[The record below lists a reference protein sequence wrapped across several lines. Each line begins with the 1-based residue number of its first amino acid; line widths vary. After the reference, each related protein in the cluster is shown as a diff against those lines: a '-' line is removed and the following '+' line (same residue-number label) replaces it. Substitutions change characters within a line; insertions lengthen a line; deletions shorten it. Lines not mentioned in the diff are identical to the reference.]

1 MDKGKEGK
9 APYELIP
16 FKALHEV
23 VAVLAFG
30 KEKYSANQWR
40 EVEDTQ
46 GFLGAALRHIT
57 AWQRGHKV
65 DDETGIDHL
74 AHAAC
79 NLLFIQELKYIKEEK
94 ENGRQE
100 ESNKEES
107 GSKEK
112 GGHYCPPYIR

>member
-1 MDKGKEGK
+1 MDKGSEGK
-9 APYELIP
+9 APYELLP

-23 VAVLAFG
+23 VEVLAFG
-30 KEKYSANQWR
+30 AKKYAAHQWR

-46 GFLGAALRHIT
+46 GFLGAALRHIC
-57 AWQRGHKV
+57 AWQRGEKV
-65 DDETGIDHL
+65 DSETGIDHL

-100 ESNKEES
+100 KEGNKK
-107 GSKEK
+107 GSEKEIYYQLSQLK
-112 GGHYCPPYIR
+112 